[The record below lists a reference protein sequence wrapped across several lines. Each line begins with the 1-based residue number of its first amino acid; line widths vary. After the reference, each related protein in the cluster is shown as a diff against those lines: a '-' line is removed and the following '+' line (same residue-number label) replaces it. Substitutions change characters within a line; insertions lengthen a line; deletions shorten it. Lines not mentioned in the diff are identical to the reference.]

1 MKRVLYWL
9 LLGYLLLIPVFFLQ
23 RAYTL
28 YVSPNDFF
36 TTLDMT
42 NPDAWLAVKTLAA
55 RHMAYCFIILVGV
68 LTRRKPLLLTALS
81 MIILVSVQDGLIL
94 FNNPF
99 VEASERLNAASIEL
113 FNILLLTPATF
124 FVNKMDLK

>member
-1 MKRVLYWL
+1 MKRILFWL

-28 YVSPNDFF
+28 YVNPNDFF

-42 NPDAWLAVKTLAA
+42 NASAWLAVKTLAA
-55 RHMAYCFIILVGV
+55 RHVAYCFVILVGV
-68 LTRRKPLLLTALS
+68 LTWRKSLLLTALA

-99 VEASERLNAASIEL
+99 MNVSERINAASIEL
-113 FNILLLTPATF
+113 FNILVLTPALF